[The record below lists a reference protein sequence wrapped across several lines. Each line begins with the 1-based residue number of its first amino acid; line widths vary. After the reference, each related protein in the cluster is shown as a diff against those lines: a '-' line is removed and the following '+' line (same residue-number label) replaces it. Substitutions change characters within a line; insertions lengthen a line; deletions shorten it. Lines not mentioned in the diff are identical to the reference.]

1 MVLIDPIQDTKVR
14 TVDEILHPQYVVLD
28 GYRHLYHT
36 GSIRFA
42 THEEIKV
49 GYRIDHQILQFD
61 LS

>member
-1 MVLIDPIQDTKVR
+1 M
-14 TVDEILHPQYVVLD
+14 VLD